1 MTTHDL
7 LRHLTDT
14 ERARLDE
21 LLRSGDV
28 WQPLPGPQSMAYQS
42 PAQVVGFGGAAGGG
56 KTDLA
61 VGLALTQH
69 RRIGIF
75 RQNGTELVGVVDR
88 IAELIGSR
96 EGFNGSDRIWRWARR
111 DGVEVQ
117 IELGSFP
124 QPGDVEKYRGR
135 PHDLLV
141 FDEASSMRAQD
152 VRFIM
157 GWLRTTEQGQRCRA
171 LMTFNPPT
179 RPEGRWVIDYFRPWL
194 DKTHPNPAKPG
205 ELRWF
210 ATIDGKEAEVRSGA
224 VIEHKGE
231 RIQPQSRTFV
241 PSRITDNPYLLNTGY
256 MATLQALEEPFR
268 SQMLYGDFNAGVEDD
283 PFQVIPTRWVEAAM
297 ARWRPLDAPPPMD
310 SVGVDVARGGKD
322 KTVIARRHGNWFA
335 EPLVYPGASTPD
347 GPTVAGLVISATR
360 DRAPIHID
368 AIGVGASPYD
378 FLVQAQQQVLGIN
391 VAEAAHGTD
400 RSGRIKFRNLRSEV
414 WWRMREALDP
424 QNGTGLAL
432 PPDSRLL
439 SDLTCATWTMSG
451 STIMV
456 ASRDAIIQAIGR
468 SPDYASAF
476 CLAMIETPK
485 QHAIDAAFGRSKRG
499 GDYDPY
505 AGLRRDRNG
514 DD

>member
-1 MTTHDL
+1 MTTQDV
-7 LRHLTDT
+7 LRHLTDE
-14 ERARLDE
+14 ERARLDQ
-21 LLRSGDV
+21 LLRAGLV
-28 WQPLPGPQSMAYQS
+28 WQPLPGPQATAFHSK
-42 PAQVVGFGGAAGGG
+42 AQVVGFGGAAGGG

-69 RRIGIF
+69 KRIGIF
-75 RQNGTELVGVVDR
+75 RQNGTELVGVIDR
-88 IAELIGSR
+88 IAELIGTR
-96 EGFNGSDRIWRWARR
+96 DGFNGSDRIWRWTRA
-111 DGVEVQ
+111 DGAEVQ

-157 GWLRTTEQGQRCRA
+157 GWLRTTEVGQRCRA

-194 DKTHPNPAKPG
+194 DKTHPNPARPG

-210 ATIDGKEAEVRSGA
+210 ATIDGKETEVASGEPM
-224 VIEHKGE
+224 VVRGE
-231 RIQPQSRTFV
+231 KIQPQSRTFV

-268 SQMLYGDFNAGVEDD
+268 SQMLYGDFQAGVEDD

-322 KTVIARRHGNWFA
+322 KTIIARRHGNWFA

-347 GPTVAGLVISATR
+347 GPTVAGLVIAATR

-391 VAEAAHGTD
+391 VSEAAHGTD
-400 RSGRIKFRNLRSEV
+400 RSGRIKFRNLRSEI

-439 SDLTCATWTMSG
+439 ADLTCATWSMSG

-456 ASRDAIIQAIGR
+456 ASRDKLIQDLGR
-468 SPDYASAF
+468 SPDYASAY
-476 CLAMIETPK
+476 CLAMIETAK
-485 QHAIDAAFGRSKRG
+485 QHVYEAAFGRSKRG

-505 AGLRRDRNG
+505 AGLRRDKDGG
-514 DD
+514 D

>member
-1 MTTHDL
+1 MSHAEL
-7 LRHLTDT
+7 LQYLSPD
-14 ERARLDE
+14 ERARLDV
-21 LLRSGDV
+21 LLRGDSP
-28 WQPLPGPQSMAYQS
+28 WKPLPGPQTTAYYSQ
-42 PAQVVGFGGAAGGG
+42 ATVVGFGGAAGGG

-69 RRIGIF
+69 RRVGIF

-88 IAELIGSR
+88 IAELIGTR
-96 EGFNGSDRIWRWARR
+96 DGFNGSDRIWRWQRP
-111 DGVEVQ
+111 DGAEVQ

-157 GWLRTTEQGQRCRA
+157 GWLRTTDQGQRCRA
-171 LMTFNPPT
+171 LMTFNPPN

-205 ELRWF
+205 EVRWF
-210 ATIDGKEAEVRSGA
+210 ATIDGKEVEVADGSPINHR
-224 VIEHKGE
+224 GE
-231 RIQPQSRTFV
+231 RVLPQSRTFV

-256 MATLQALEEPFR
+256 MATLQSLEEPFR
-268 SQMLYGDFNAGVEDD
+268 SQMLYGDFTAGVEDD
-283 PFQVIPTRWVEAAM
+283 PYQVIPTRWVEAAM
-297 ARWRPLDAPPPMD
+297 SRWRPMDAPPPMD

-335 EPLVYPGASTPD
+335 EPLTYPGSSTPD
-347 GPTVAGLVISATR
+347 GPTVAGLVIAATR

-368 AIGVGASPYD
+368 VIGVGSSPYD
-378 FLVQAQQQVLGIN
+378 FLNQVQQQVIGVN
-391 VAEAAHGTD
+391 VAEAARGTD
-400 RSGRIKFRNLRSEV
+400 RSGRLKFRNLRSEI

-424 QNGTGLAL
+424 QNQTGIAL
-432 PPDSRLL
+432 PPDPRLL
-439 SDLTCATWTMSG
+439 ADLTCATWEMSG
-451 STIMV
+451 STIAV
-456 ASRDAIIQAIGR
+456 ASRDAIMDKIGR
-468 SPDYASAF
+468 SPDYASAY

-485 QHAIDAAFGRSKRG
+485 QHAIDAAFGRRKTG
-499 GDYDPY
+499 QDYDPY
-505 AGLRRDRNG
+505 ASIRQEK
-514 DD
+514 